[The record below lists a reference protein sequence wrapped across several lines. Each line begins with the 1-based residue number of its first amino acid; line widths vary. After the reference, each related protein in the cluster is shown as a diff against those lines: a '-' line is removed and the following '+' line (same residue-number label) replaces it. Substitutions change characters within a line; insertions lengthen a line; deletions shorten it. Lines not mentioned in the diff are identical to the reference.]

1 MEAGTIMWIICGIII
16 IGALAI
22 AAVMIMK
29 AVKSMLATK
38 NKINKTMAPMQ
49 ADMQTIKQEQTVLQQ
64 HQKDIQSNVQSIT
77 EGSKTVISSI
87 KQAPSAL
94 KEQFKQTQF

>member
-1 MEAGTIMWIICGIII
+1 METGTIMWIICGIII

-64 HQKDIQSNVQSIT
+64 HQKEIQSNVQSIA

-87 KQAPSAL
+87 KQAPSTL
-94 KEQFKQTQF
+94 KEQIKQTQF